1 MNYNKFYPFN
11 AVELPYAL
19 DSFSPE
25 ISEYTM
31 YFHHDKHYK
40 NYVDKLNE
48 LLKDKPLM
56 QNIPLEGLTKI
67 NNEDISANAGG
78 IYNHELYFSSLS
90 PRGGAPSQH
99 LLNKITSSFGS
110 LKELEAELI
119 EAGKSIIGSGWV
131 WLALDNNGKLVILTT
146 PNQET
151 IDFDKY
157 TPLLA
162 IDVWEHA
169 YYLDKQNLR
178 EVYLQAVIK
187 LLNWIAANT
196 AVTLPLQQG

>member
-1 MNYNKFYPFN
+1 MNYDKYYPFT

-19 DSFSPE
+19 DSLAPE

-31 YFHHDKHYK
+31 YFHHDKHYM
-40 NYVDKLNE
+40 NYINTLNE

-67 NNEDISANAGG
+67 NDKDISTNAGG
-78 IYNHELYFSSLS
+78 VYNHELYFSSIS
-90 PRGGAPSQH
+90 PRGGEPAKH
-99 LLNKITSSFGS
+99 LRDKITSCFGS

-119 EAGKSIIGSGWV
+119 EAGKSIVGSGWV
-131 WLALDNNGKLVILTT
+131 WLALDNKGKLVILTT

-169 YYLDKQNLR
+169 YYLDRQNLR
-178 EVYLQAVIK
+178 EVYLQAVMK
-187 LLNWIAANT
+187 LLNWVTANNKSD
-196 AVTLPLQQG
+196 QC

>member
-1 MNYNKFYPFN
+1 MNYDKYYPFN
-11 AVELPYAL
+11 AVELPYSL
-19 DSFSPE
+19 DSLAPS

-40 NYVDKLNE
+40 NYVSKLNE

-67 NNEDISANAGG
+67 NDESISTNAGG
-78 IYNHELYFSSLS
+78 VYNHELYFSSIS
-90 PRGGAPSQH
+90 PRGGSPAQH
-99 LLNKITSSFGS
+99 LRDKITSSFGS

-131 WLALDNNGKLVILTT
+131 WLALDSKGKLVILTT

-157 TPLLA
+157 TPLLV

-169 YYLDKQNLR
+169 YYLDRQNLR
-178 EVYLQAVIK
+178 EVYLQAVMK
-187 LLNWIAANT
+187 LLNWVTANSKSD
-196 AVTLPLQQG
+196 QS

>member
-1 MNYNKFYPFN
+1 MSYNKYYPFS

-19 DSFSPE
+19 DALAPD

-67 NNEDISANAGG
+67 NNEDISTNAGG
-78 IYNHELYFSSLS
+78 VYNHELYFSSLS
-90 PRGGAPSQH
+90 PRGGSPAQD
-99 LLNKITSSFGS
+99 LRDKITSSFGS

-119 EAGKSIIGSGWV
+119 EAGKSIVGSGWV

-169 YYLDKQNLR
+169 YYLDRQNLR

-196 AVTLPLQQG
+196 AVTLPLQQS

>member
-1 MNYNKFYPFN
+1 MSYNKYYPFS
-11 AVELPYAL
+11 AAELPYAL
-19 DSFSPE
+19 DSLAPA

-67 NNEDISANAGG
+67 NNEDISTNAGG
-78 IYNHELYFSSLS
+78 VYNHELYFSSLS
-90 PRGGAPSQH
+90 PRGGSPTSDMLA
-99 LLNKITSSFGS
+99 KITSSFGS

-119 EAGKSIIGSGWV
+119 EAGKGIIGSGWV
-131 WLALDNNGKLVILTT
+131 WLALDSSGDLVILTT

-169 YYLDKQNLR
+169 YYLDKQNIR
-178 EVYLQAVIK
+178 EAYLQAVTK
-187 LLNWIAANT
+187 LLNWIATNT
-196 AVTLPLQQG
+196 AVPLPLQQG